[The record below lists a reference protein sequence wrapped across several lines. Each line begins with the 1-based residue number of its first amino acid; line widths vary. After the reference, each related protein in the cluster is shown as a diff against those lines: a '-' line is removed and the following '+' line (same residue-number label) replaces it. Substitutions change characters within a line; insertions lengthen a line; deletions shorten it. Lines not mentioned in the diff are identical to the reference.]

1 MMTSGYIC
9 SFCPLKVV
17 IAAPLGCEV
26 LSCISFRREFRV
38 PFFLP
43 PYASTNPLLCYLL
56 IMVVL
61 ASNLFFLVFGFV
73 KAGSICAAIHDL
85 YIFTVTQCLSSPT
98 HLDPVLP
105 PSLLPSS
112 PSFLH
117 LPIISSTLLS
127 SSFLTYLQ
135 FFTSQNKPTNTTF
148 SAFLAFLAHRLV
160 QHITSATDLHPT
172 FCLHQAN
179 FTLQQNQWV
188 F

>member
-1 MMTSGYIC
+1 MKSFLSVLGY
-9 SFCPLKVV
+9 
-17 IAAPLGCEV
+17 
-26 LSCISFRREFRV
+26 SFRREFRV

-61 ASNLFFLVFGFV
+61 ASNLYFFGLWSLVLSRQGPSV
-73 KAGSICAAIHDL
+73 QPSMT
-85 YIFTVTQCLSSPT
+85 FTYSRSHSACPLLSTWTPF
-98 HLDPVLP
+98 
-105 PSLLPSS
+105 
-112 PSFLH
+112 FLH

-148 SAFLAFLAHRLV
+148 SASLAFLAHRLV